1 MLRTRLERETLF
13 AAGAE
18 VGAPKIM
25 TGSVGVA
32 KGPAEL
38 TEIEEEA
45 VEHNEQRAPWAGT
58 TGRGMHRGPGQKYR
72 GSSAAGA

>member
-13 AAGAE
+13 AAGGE
-18 VGAPKIM
+18 VGAPKVM

-38 TEIEEEA
+38 TETEEEA
-45 VEHNEQRAPWAGT
+45 EEHNEQRAP
-58 TGRGMHRGPGQKYR
+58 
-72 GSSAAGA
+72 